1 MAKFH
6 FSFQRAAGAIA
17 QDDEG
22 QDLLGLEEAKATA
35 QASAREMLANDV
47 KFASSDALIA
57 VVITNEAGQELARI
71 AAKDVLPE
79 SLK

>member
-1 MAKFH
+1 
-6 FSFQRAAGAIA
+6 
-17 QDDEG
+17 
-22 QDLLGLEEAKATA
+22 LEEAKATA